1 MKKNVIGLFLFV
13 LPIIILAQP
22 TFHVNGVQNSNNN
35 YYAIT
40 NAVLH
45 VNSVITIEN
54 ATLLIKNGKI
64 EAAGQ
69 QVVVPVNSVVINING
84 KHIYPSFIDL
94 YSNYGITEEKK
105 ETIPSFGPQYES
117 NRKGAYN
124 WNQAITPEQ
133 NASETFLVNTEK
145 AKELQKQ
152 GFGAVLTHKHD
163 GIMRGTAALVALG
176 NEKENLEI
184 IKNKASNN
192 LSFSKG
198 SSTQSYPSSL
208 MGTIALIRQTYY
220 DATWYASG
228 GHLAEFNI
236 SLNAINNNKDLPII
250 FDVRDKLSLL
260 RADKIGKEFGLNLI
274 LKGNGDEYQRLREIK
289 STGRTLIIPI
299 AFPKAYETGD
309 AYETKNLTLKDLKH
323 WELAPYNLK
332 YLNDFGIEFCIT
344 AHGLEKPENFLEN
357 LKIAVK
363 NGLSE
368 NVALKSLTEIP
379 ARLLNVYSE
388 IGSLEIGKKANFII
402 TDTLIFSDKAIIYQ
416 NWINGK
422 PTIIKPF
429 ESIEILGTYDI
440 NIKNNYYRM
449 HVSGKADMLKAYVFP
464 IEKGT
469 KTDTTKTNV
478 SIKQTDR
485 QIAIAFNANDTRFKG
500 LIQLNGNIHF
510 KSGIWEGMGQ
520 LPDGEWIK
528 WTAIK
533 QQNGKEKNA
542 DTTQHKTTSAD
553 TTMPGKVWFPNIAYG
568 FDTLPAPEIILIKN
582 ATVWTNETEGILKE
596 TDILIQNGKIA
607 QVAKNILAPLNCKT
621 IDASGKHVTSGIIDE
636 HSHIAISAGVNEGAQ
651 SVTAEVSI
659 ADVVNSDDIN
669 IYRQLAGGVTAAQL
683 LHGSANCI
691 GGQSAI
697 IKLRWG
703 KSPEEMKVENADGFI
718 KFALGEN
725 VKQSNW
731 GDLNTVRF
739 PQTRMGVEQV
749 YYNAFTRAKE
759 YEANLKIINSNST
772 LQSKKQSKKNII
784 KSPSIPIK
792 RDLEL
797 DVLVEILNKKRFI
810 TCHSY
815 VQSEINMLMH
825 VADSM
830 GFKVNTFT
838 HILEGYKVADKMKVH
853 GVGGST
859 FSDWWAYK
867 FEVNDAIPYNAAL
880 LNEAGIITA
889 INSDDAEMGRRLN
902 QEAAKAVKYGNV
914 SEEDALKMVTLNP
927 AKLLHLDHRMGSVK
941 QGKDADLVIW
951 NNHPLS
957 IYAKP
962 EKTIIDGIVFFDIET
977 DLVLRKRNEEERVR
991 ILQKMNEAK
1000 SKGVETQKP
1009 RTRKPRHYHCD
1020 TLNDEINYDE
1030 EL

>member
-1 MKKNVIGLFLFV
+1 MKKSLIVFCLFV
-13 LPIIILAQP
+13 LPSIILAQQ
-22 TFHVNGVQNSNNN
+22 TFHVNGVQNANYN

-54 ATLLIKNGKI
+54 ATLLIRNGKI

-69 QVVVPVNSVVINING
+69 QVVLPANCVVINVNG

-94 YSNYGITEEKK
+94 YSNYGIAEEKK
-105 ETIPSFGPQYES
+105 ETPPSFSPQYES
-117 NRKGAYN
+117 NKKGAYN

-133 NASETFLVNTEK
+133 NASEKFAVNPEK
-145 AKELQKQ
+145 SKELQKQ

-163 GIMRGTAALVALG
+163 GIMRGTAVLVTLG
-176 NEKENLEI
+176 NEKENLEV
-184 IKNKASNN
+184 IKSNASNV

-220 DATWYASG
+220 DASWYASG
-228 GHLAEFNI
+228 GHFSEYNI
-236 SLNAINNNKDLPII
+236 SLDAINKNASLPNI

-289 STGRTLIIPI
+289 LTGRPLIVPI

-309 AYETKNLTLKDLKH
+309 AYETKNLSLKDLKH

-344 AHGLEKPENFLEN
+344 ANGLEKPENFLEN
-357 LKIAVK
+357 LRIAVK
-363 NGLSE
+363 KGLPE
-368 NVALKSLTEIP
+368 KIALKALTENP
-379 ARLLNVYSE
+379 ARLLNVYNE

-402 TDTLIFSDKAIIYQ
+402 CDTLVFTEKAVIYQ
-416 NWINGK
+416 NWVNGK
-422 PTIIKPF
+422 QNIIKPF
-429 ESIEILGTYDI
+429 EQLEIAGIYDI
-440 NIKNNYYRM
+440 NIKNNYYRL
-449 HVSGKADMLKAYVFP
+449 HVSGKTEALKAHVFP

-478 SIKQTDR
+478 SIKQTER
-485 QIAIAFNANDTRFKG
+485 QIAISFTANDSKFKG

-520 LPDGEWIK
+520 LPNGEWIK

-542 DTTQHKTTSAD
+542 DTTQNSKTLSD
-553 TTMPGKVWFPNIAYG
+553 TILPGKVWFPNMAYG
-568 FDTLPAPEIILIKN
+568 LDSLPTPKIILIKN
-582 ATVWTNETEGILKE
+582 ATIWTNEKEGILKE
-596 TDILIQNGKIA
+596 TDILIQNGKIT
-607 QVAKNILAPLNCKT
+607 QVAKNILPPLQAQIINAT
-621 IDASGKHVTSGIIDE
+621 GKHITPGIIDE
-636 HSHIAISAGVNEGAQ
+636 HSHIAISAGVNEGTQ

-659 ADVVNSDDIN
+659 ADVVNSDDVN
-669 IYRQLAGGVTAAQL
+669 IYRQLAGGVTTAQL

-691 GGQSAI
+691 GGQSGI

-703 KSPEEMKVENADGFI
+703 KSPEKMKVENADGFI

-731 GDLNTVRF
+731 GDFNTIRF
-739 PQTRMGVEQV
+739 PQSRMGVEQV
-749 YYNAFTRAKE
+749 YYDAFTRAKE
-759 YEANLKIINSNST
+759 YEANLKISNPT
-772 LQSKKQSKKNII
+772 LQSKKQSKKNVPQ
-784 KSPSIPIK
+784 SPFIPVRK
-792 RDLEL
+792 DLEL
-797 DVLVEILNKKRFI
+797 DILVEILNKKRFI

-838 HILEGYKVADKMKVH
+838 HILEGYKVADKMKNH

-880 LNEAGIITA
+880 LNEAGIVTA

-927 AKLLHLDHRMGSVK
+927 AKLLHLDHRMGSIK

-957 IYAKP
+957 VYAKP
-962 EKTIIDGIVFFDIET
+962 EKTIIDGIIYFDLET
-977 DLVLRKRNEEERVR
+977 DLLLRKRNEEERVR

-1000 SKGVETQKP
+1000 SNGAETQKP
-1009 RTRKPRHYHCD
+1009 KIRKPRHYHCD